1 MGVINILE
9 DLLKYLGIED
19 WELIY
24 VPDLEGYILKL
35 NGDMIYMFNA
45 KEEEKDNEETFQF
58 NL

>member
-24 VPDLEGYILKL
+24 APDLEGYILKL
-35 NGDMIYMFNA
+35 NGDVIYMFNA